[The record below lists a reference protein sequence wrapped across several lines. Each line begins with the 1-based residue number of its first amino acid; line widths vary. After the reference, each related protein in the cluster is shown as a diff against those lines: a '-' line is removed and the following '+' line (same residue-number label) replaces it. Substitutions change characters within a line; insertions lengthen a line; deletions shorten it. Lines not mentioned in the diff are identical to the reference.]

1 MKYYSLI
8 LTNKFNKVNKDE
20 NLLSTKICKDFLN
33 VNDLSKD
40 YKFNNI
46 SRKEILKRYGFC
58 EKIYKKLIIDLK
70 KELNRVHNLNYSVRS
85 WDIIIGRWLRDFIQI
100 SYKSYLEL
108 TYVLKNYKVNK
119 FYIFDKKKFSLNVN
133 DTISQE
139 IASADQQWAY
149 CLSSLLI
156 ESIKPNGKFIT
167 ISPKNY
173 SFELKKNYKISFASI
188 FNSKLIFKIINFSK
202 LLINY
207 NNYALITKTYLPFKS
222 EKLLEIKFRQIP
234 LMWPEISI
242 KYNKKNELLRNS
254 LKLKKS

>member
-20 NLLSTKICKDFLN
+20 NLVSPKICKDFLN
-33 VNDLSKD
+33 VNDLSQD
-40 YKFNNI
+40 NKFNNI

-85 WDIIIGRWLRDFIQI
+85 WDIIIGRWLRDLIQI

-108 TYVLKNYKVNK
+108 NYVLKNYKVNK
-119 FYIFDKKKFSLNVN
+119 FYIFDKKKFTLNVN

-139 IASADQQWAY
+139 MASADQQWSY

-156 ESIKPNGKFIT
+156 ESIKPCC
-167 ISPKNY
+167 
-173 SFELKKNYKISFASI
+173 
-188 FNSKLIFKIINFSK
+188 KLPIAF
-202 LLINY
+202 LD
-207 NNYALITKTYLPFKS
+207 
-222 EKLLEIKFRQIP
+222 
-234 LMWPEISI
+234 
-242 KYNKKNELLRNS
+242 
-254 LKLKKS
+254 